1 MSTDVRRS
9 AIVVGGGSGIGRA
22 AAQALA
28 ARGFD
33 LTLLGRRE
41 APLIETAQ
49 TVGHTRTRTVAFD
62 VAAGNGYD
70 EAVSEHVAAFGGL
83 DALVVSSGI
92 YRSVAA
98 TELGTDVWRDV
109 IATNLTGTFEIARA
123 ALGPM
128 LTAGVG
134 RIVLVGSV
142 IAGQSEVGSAAY
154 SASKAAVHSLARSFA
169 VEYGERGVSTNIV
182 APGWVAT
189 DMALDDIAALG
200 PDGMRRV
207 NPMARAA
214 APEEIA
220 NVVTYLAADAP
231 SFLNG
236 STITVDGG
244 QSVVAPSP

>member
-1 MSTDVRRS
+1 MSGGVRRS

-22 AAQALA
+22 TVRELA
-28 ARGFD
+28 ARGFC

-41 APLIETAQ
+41 LPLNETALEFPNTQ
-49 TVGHTRTRTVAFD
+49 IRTVAFD
-62 VAAGNGYD
+62 VSAGSGYD
-70 EAVSEHVAAFGGL
+70 EIVSEHVAAFGNL

-92 YRSVAA
+92 YRSMPV
-98 TELGTDVWRDV
+98 TELDQDVWCNV
-109 IATNLTGTFEIARA
+109 IATNLTGSFAIARA
-123 ALGPM
+123 ALRPM
-128 LTAGVG
+128 LDAGAG
-134 RIVLVGSV
+134 RIVFVGSV
-142 IAGQSEVGSAAY
+142 VAGQSEFGSAAY

-200 PDGMRRV
+200 EDGMRRV

-220 NVVTYLAADAP
+220 NVVAYLVTEAP
-231 SFLNG
+231 AFLNG